1 LPGFV
6 FNDVYLPTGAS
17 LLSFSAIGR
26 SVTPKEREVKSNIG
40 DEILI
45 LGKYDDMQNE

>member
-6 FNDVYLPTGAS
+6 FKDLSLPTRAP
-17 LLSFSAIGR
+17 LLYFSAVGG
-26 SVTPKEREVKSNIG
+26 SETPKEREVKSNIG